1 MDNSEPDGK
10 ALEISRVMDNIGL
23 ISGTVADVYDIENA
37 DEELR
42 DKIMAS
48 RMTAD
53 ERKIA
58 LKKADELKKNRELFL
73 LATTVI
79 TAATTDDGGAPATV
93 VGLLF
98 GAVTASSSFF
108 WDMRMANILVST
120 GASCNWAIDPSG
132 YVYEGITSN
141 RLAGVTATAYW
152 IAPEFIDENGIGDET
167 KAVLW
172 DAFEYEQ
179 MNPLITDSNGQYA
192 WDVPE
197 GLWQLKFEKDG
208 YETAYS
214 EWLPVPPPQTEVHIG
229 MVSYDRPEVKSA
241 KWDQKTLTVKFS
253 KPIIPAT
260 VNNFEILD
268 KDKKPLKYE
277 VSFDET
283 LTDLSGVNYC
293 KVFEFTVDADPFF
306 VKGNSGVKSYAD
318 VEMSE
323 TETNVV
329 SDVMYSLFDVATKTA
344 VIRST
349 KEYSNVYVF
358 AAAYENDKLIDLKS
372 APTDL
377 PVGDSEVKFTELN
390 LTNADTVKIMVW
402 ESVSSQNPICGVC
415 TVEIK

>member
-152 IAPEFIDENGIGDET
+152 IAPEFIDE
-167 KAVLW
+167 
-172 DAFEYEQ
+172 
-179 MNPLITDSNGQYA
+179 
-192 WDVPE
+192 
-197 GLWQLKFEKDG
+197 
-208 YETAYS
+208 TA
-214 EWLPVPPPQTEVHIG
+214 
-229 MVSYDRPEVKSA
+229 SA
-241 KWDQKTLTVKFS
+241 MKQRLFCGTLLNMS
-253 KPIIPAT
+253 K
-260 VNNFEILD
+260 
-268 KDKKPLKYE
+268 
-277 VSFDET
+277 
-283 LTDLSGVNYC
+283 
-293 KVFEFTVDADPFF
+293 
-306 VKGNSGVKSYAD
+306 
-318 VEMSE
+318 
-323 TETNVV
+323 
-329 SDVMYSLFDVATKTA
+329 
-344 VIRST
+344 
-349 KEYSNVYVF
+349 
-358 AAAYENDKLIDLKS
+358 
-372 APTDL
+372 
-377 PVGDSEVKFTELN
+377 
-390 LTNADTVKIMVW
+390 
-402 ESVSSQNPICGVC
+402 
-415 TVEIK
+415 